1 MSESDKKS
9 TDYPAGAGI
18 VERLK
23 TAHDAHTPASFWR
36 QWGLPLGISL
46 LTIGVGVSLFT
57 PINMNVTAPG
67 KVVPSSRVKTVQHLE
82 GGIVREVFVKE
93 GDAVAMDA
101 SLLELDLGAA
111 SLNLEELT
119 ARKAA
124 MNAARIR
131 LRAEASRSPLTAAQF
146 TEEITEEI
154 RNAEL
159 LTYRARRLELEGQ
172 LASAGAQ
179 VQMQAARILEA
190 QAKIYGLTTRQ
201 EIADQ
206 QHALTSQ
213 LAKEKLVAEIEAIQ
227 SRKDV
232 ESNRMELTTTQQSLK
247 AVVAAQAEAQ
257 GKLAEVEGRF
267 RRRAAEELLTTER
280 QFSTVSEDFQRA
292 QTQRARNVIK
302 APIAGIIKGL
312 RSSES
317 GWVVKAGEPILD
329 VVPAD
334 AQIEIEARLGP
345 ADRGLVQVGQPVK
358 VKVSAYDFLKYGAL
372 DGVVQMIAADADKEP
387 SGASYFKMVV
397 RTNSSV
403 LSKNNS
409 PVTSGMTADVDV
421 IVGSQT
427 FGWYLLRPVLKIGA
441 EAFRE
446 P

>member
-1 MSESDKKS
+1 MSQSNTKS
-9 TDYPAGAGI
+9 KDYSARDGI
-18 VERLK
+18 IERLK
-23 TAHDAHTPASFWR
+23 AAHNAHKPASIWHM
-36 QWGLPLGISL
+36 WGWVFSISL
-46 LTIGVGVSLFT
+46 LAIGLGVSLFT

-93 GDAVAMDA
+93 GDAVAMNA
-101 SLLELDLGAA
+101 PLLELDLGAA
-111 SLNLEELT
+111 SLNLEGLT
-119 ARKAA
+119 VRKAA

-131 LRAEASRSPLTAAQF
+131 LRAEASRSSLTAAQF
-146 TEEITEEI
+146 DKEIPDEI

-159 LTYRARRLELEGQ
+159 LTHRARGLELEGQ
-172 LASAGAQ
+172 LVSASAQ
-179 VQMQAARILEA
+179 VQIQAARILEA
-190 QAKIYGLTTRQ
+190 QAKINGLTTRQ
-201 EIADQ
+201 EISEQ
-206 QHALTSQ
+206 QYALTSQ

-227 SRKDV
+227 SKKDV
-232 ESNRMELTTTQQSLK
+232 ESNQMELATTQQSLK

-257 GKLAEVEGRF
+257 GKRAEVEGRF
-267 RRRAAEELLTTER
+267 RRRAAEELLTTEQ
-280 QFSTVSEDFQRA
+280 QFSTVNEDFQRA
-292 QTQRARNVIK
+292 LSQRARNVVK

-312 RSSES
+312 HSSES
-317 GWVVKAGEPILD
+317 GWVVKPGEFILD

-334 AQIEIEARLGP
+334 AQIEIEARLSP
-345 ADRGLVQVGQPVK
+345 VDRGLVKVGQPVK

-387 SGASYFKMVV
+387 NGTSYFKMVV

-421 IVGSQT
+421 VVGSQN
-427 FGWYLLRPVLKIGA
+427 FGWYLLRPILKIGV

>member
-1 MSESDKKS
+1 MSEPDKKS
-9 TDYPAGAGI
+9 TDFAAQGSI

-23 TAHDAHTPASFWR
+23 NAHNPLTPASFWR
-36 QWGLPLGISL
+36 KWGLMGGIGL
-46 LTIGVGVSLFT
+46 LAVGVGISLFT

-82 GGIVREVFVKE
+82 GGIVKDVFVKE
-93 GDAVAMDA
+93 GDSVAEDA
-101 SLLELDLGAA
+101 PLLELDLGAA

-119 ARKAA
+119 ARKSA

-131 LRAEASRSPLTAAQF
+131 LRAEASRSALTNAQF
-146 TEEITEEI
+146 SEDITDEI

-159 LTYRARRLELEGQ
+159 LTYRARSLELEGQ
-172 LASAGAQ
+172 LSSARAQ
-179 VQMQAARILEA
+179 VEVQAAKILET
-190 QAKIYGLTTRQ
+190 QAKIKGLSTRQ
-201 EIADQ
+201 EISDQ

-213 LAKEKLVAEIEAIQ
+213 LAREKLVAEIEAIQ

-247 AVVAAQAEAQ
+247 AVVAALADAQ
-257 GKLAEVEGRF
+257 GKLSEVDGRF

-280 QFSTVSEDFQRA
+280 QFSTVTEDFQRA

-302 APIAGIIKGL
+302 APIAGIVKGL

-329 VVPAD
+329 VVPVD
-334 AQIEIEARLGP
+334 AQIEIEARLSP
-345 ADRGLVQVGQPVK
+345 SDRGLVQVGQKVK
-358 VKVSAYDFLKYGAL
+358 VKVSAYDFLRYGAL
-372 DGVVQMIAADADKEP
+372 DGVVQRIAADADKEP
-387 SGASYFKMVV
+387 NGSSFFKMVI

-403 LSKNNS
+403 LSKSNS

-427 FGWYLLRPVLKIGA
+427 FGWYLLRPILKIGV